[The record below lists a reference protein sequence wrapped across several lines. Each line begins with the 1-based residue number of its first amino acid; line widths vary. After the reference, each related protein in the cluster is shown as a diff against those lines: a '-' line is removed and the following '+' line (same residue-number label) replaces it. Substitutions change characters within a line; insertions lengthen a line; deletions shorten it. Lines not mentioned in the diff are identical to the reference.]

1 MTPPEV
7 TTFMV
12 ALRDYV
18 RRAIGMEAPLDGS
31 EESLAYLDHYVTKTR
46 AGKPISDEV
55 LALVAP
61 ALGAYFGE
69 VAIARFGGRWVIE
82 GEDPSSWRVELEP
95 GEVQAGLTFRPA
107 GMAAEA
113 LRHDEVEGWDASLST
128 APEMLGP
135 LGEALA
141 ASPPVDEDYY
151 YSLTGRLETIEQA
164 LDILAELARR
174 TREKPDER
182 S

>member
-7 TTFMV
+7 ATFVV

-18 RRAIGMEAPLDGS
+18 RRAIGIEAPLDGS
-31 EESLAYLDHYVTKTR
+31 EESLAYLDHYVMKTR
-46 AGKPISDEV
+46 GDKPISDEV
-55 LALVAP
+55 LQLIAP
-61 ALGAYFGE
+61 ALGAYLGE
-69 VAIARFGGRWVIE
+69 VAIARFGGRWLIE
-82 GEDPSSWRVELEP
+82 GDDPASWRVELQP

-113 LRHDEVEGWDASLST
+113 LRHEEVEGWDAMLST

-141 ASPPVDEDYY
+141 SSPPVDEDYY

-164 LDILAELARR
+164 LDILAELQRR
-174 TREKPDER
+174 NREKLDER